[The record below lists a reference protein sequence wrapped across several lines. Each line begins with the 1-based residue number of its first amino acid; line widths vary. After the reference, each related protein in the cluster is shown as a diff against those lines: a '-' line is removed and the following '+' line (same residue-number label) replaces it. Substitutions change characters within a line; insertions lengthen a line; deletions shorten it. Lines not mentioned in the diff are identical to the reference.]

1 MAIEISGWGRDEPSA
16 PRFDEDRLRQRFGA
30 IPSVVG
36 SGDDDFAEF
45 EEDDFD
51 DDFDD
56 DFEEDLE
63 DEYNDLNL
71 DDDDLSEGEFEEG
84 LPPAEVVFDDHESDD
99 LDPDDDEASPGGEDD
114 EDDIPEDE
122 E

>member
-1 MAIEISGWGRDEPSA
+1 MAKDTSGLRRSETA
-16 PRFDEDRLRQRFGA
+16 VPRFDEDRLRRRFGA
-30 IPSVVG
+30 IPPTAS
-36 SGDDDFAEF
+36 SEEDDFAEF

-71 DDDDLSEGEFEEG
+71 DGDDLDEGELDED
-84 LPPAEVVFDDHESDD
+84 LPPDAVVFDDDEAED
-99 LDPDDDEASPGGEDD
+99 LDEEEEAPGGDDDE
-114 EDDIPEDE
+114 DIPEDDE
-122 E
+122 

>member
-1 MAIEISGWGRDEPSA
+1 MAKEITGWGRDEPSA

-30 IPSVVG
+30 IPSIVG

-84 LPPAEVVFDDHESDD
+84 LPPAEVVFDDDESEEI
-99 LDPDDDEASPGGEDD
+99 DDDEASPGDEDD
-114 EDDIPEDE
+114 EDIPEDE

>member
-1 MAIEISGWGRDEPSA
+1 MAKDTSSWRRNETTV
-16 PRFDEDRLRQRFGA
+16 PRFDEDRLRKRFGA
-30 IPSVVG
+30 IPPTAS
-36 SGDDDFAEF
+36 SEDDDFAEF

-71 DDDDLSEGEFEEG
+71 DGDDLDEGELDED
-84 LPPAEVVFDDHESDD
+84 LPPGVVVFDDDEAED
-99 LDPDDDEASPGGEDD
+99 LDEEEEAPGGDDDE
-114 EDDIPEDE
+114 DIPEDDE
-122 E
+122 

>member
-1 MAIEISGWGRDEPSA
+1 MAKDLSGWGRSETSA
-16 PRFDEDRLRQRFGA
+16 PQFDEDRLRRRFGA
-30 IPSVVG
+30 IPPTA
-36 SGDDDFAEF
+36 SGEDDDFAEF

-71 DDDDLSEGEFEEG
+71 DDDDSEEGELDDD
-84 LPPAEVVFDDHESDD
+84 LPPGAVVFDDDEAED
-99 LDPDDDEASPGGEDD
+99 LDDEESPGGDD
-114 EDDIPEDE
+114 DAEIPEDE

>member
-1 MAIEISGWGRDEPSA
+1 MAKDISGWGRNETSA
-16 PRFDEDRLRQRFGA
+16 PRFDEDRLRKRFGA
-30 IPSVVG
+30 IPAMAG
-36 SGDDDFAEF
+36 SEDDDFAEF

-71 DDDDLSEGEFEEG
+71 DDDDLAEGEFEEG
-84 LPPAEVVFDDHESDD
+84 LPPGEVVFDDDDSDE
-99 LDPDDDEASPGGEDD
+99 LEDDDESAGGEDD
-114 EDDIPEDE
+114 EDIPEDE